1 MRFSGDRI
9 YTGKINLDET
19 EKDQANLFE
28 NLVKYNNKSKPN
40 SNQGTDKKRNTFD
53 SVSALYEGQELA
65 LNAFRSRM
73 FPIKVTQGKGR
84 PFMLALHPSELTKRL
99 KMLTPKQ
106 MLQRLPITL
115 AQIKAGNTSKN
126 FLNEIRQIRYSPY

>member
-1 MRFSGDRI
+1 M
-9 YTGKINLDET
+9 
-19 EKDQANLFE
+19 
-28 NLVKYNNKSKPN
+28 VKFNNKSKPN

-126 FLNEIRQIRYSPY
+126 FLNEIRQIRYSPYWAKEITRKVYSNIMNSMQV